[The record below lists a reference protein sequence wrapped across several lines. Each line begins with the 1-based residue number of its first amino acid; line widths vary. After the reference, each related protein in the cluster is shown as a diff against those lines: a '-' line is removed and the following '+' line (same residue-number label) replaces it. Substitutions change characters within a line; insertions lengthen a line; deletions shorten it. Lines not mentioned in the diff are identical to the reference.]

1 MIAIAGGKGG
11 SGKTT
16 TTLGLAA
23 ALGRRGRDAVA
34 VDADRDM
41 PDLHA
46 LAGVPN
52 EPTIAAL
59 VASDGD
65 DGASRGIRSVATAVP
80 DHPGVAVVPA
90 APGVDRRDL
99 VRGLRRLKSHER
111 PLLVDCPAGAGPAAV
126 DPVRVAD
133 RSVVVATATPQG
145 LRDAV
150 KTAALSRAV
159 ETPVCGVVVPRQRG
173 VPAGIEDLFEAPVHP
188 VPAAEDP
195 LSNPAVQ
202 RAVDGV
208 LASVW

>member
-16 TTLGLAA
+16 TTLALAA
-23 ALGRRGRDAVA
+23 ALGRRGRDVVA

-52 EPTIAAL
+52 DPTIAAL
-59 VASDGD
+59 VAGD
-65 DGASRGIRSVATAVP
+65 DGPRGLGGVARPVP
-80 DHPGVAVVPA
+80 DHPGVAVVPS
-90 APGVDRRDL
+90 APGVDRREL
-99 VRGLRRLKSHER
+99 VRGLRRLKGNER
-111 PLLVDCPAGAGPAAV
+111 PVLVDCPAGAGPAAV

-133 RSVVVATATPQG
+133 RALLVATATPQG

-159 ETPVCGVVVPRQRG
+159 ETPVAGVVVPRQREVPPG
-173 VPAGIEDLFEAPVHP
+173 VEELFEAPAHP
-188 VPAAEDP
+188 VPTAADP
-195 LSNPAVQ
+195 LSDPAVR
-202 RAVDGV
+202 RAVDR
-208 LASVW
+208 LITSVR

>member
-16 TTLGLAA
+16 TTLALAA

-52 EPTIAAL
+52 DPTIAAL
-59 VASDGD
+59 LAEDGE
-65 DGASRGIRSVATAVP
+65 SRGLRGVARPVP
-80 DHPGVAVVPA
+80 DHPGVAVVPS
-90 APGVDRRDL
+90 APGVDRREL
-99 VRGLRRLKSHER
+99 VRGLRRLKRDDR
-111 PLLVDCPAGAGPAAV
+111 PVLVDCPAGAGPAAV

-133 RSVVVATATPQG
+133 RTLLVATATPQG
-145 LRDAV
+145 LRDAL

-159 ETPVCGVVVPRQRG
+159 ETRVVGVVVPRRREVPPG
-173 VPAGIEDLFEAPVHP
+173 VEELFEAPAHP
-188 VPAAEDP
+188 VPAAADP
-195 LSNPAVQ
+195 LSDPAVR
-202 RAVDGV
+202 RAIDAV
-208 LASVW
+208 LASVS